1 MEMMMQ
7 AGDSAER
14 ISELSDSE
22 HQVVPSITRGNM
34 RSWGGMRIAWIC
46 VGVDDYR
53 YIDKLKHAVRDA
65 TAVHRKIK
73 SIPNCQSMLIQSHK
87 C

>member
-7 AGDSAER
+7 AGDSAEKS
-14 ISELSDSE
+14 SELSDSE

-53 YIDKLKHAVRDA
+53 YIDKRALDPQPLDPQH
-65 TAVHRKIK
+65 
-73 SIPNCQSMLIQSHK
+73 SITVLSRALCNTVL
-87 C
+87 